1 MAISAS
7 QKRIHRAAMRL
18 FAEKGSSAISVS
30 ELAEVSGVARGT
42 IYNNGLRPDSLF
54 EDIASQLSNEMNAR
68 VIKTLGAEE
77 DSAKR
82 IAFGVRMYIRR
93 AHEEPDWGLFLCKF
107 AFSSK
112 SLMGLWTGEAS
123 PLADIEKGLTSKR
136 YHIDEKQ
143 MFAVMSMIAGTVLS
157 SMFLVLEG
165 FKTWREIGSESA
177 ELILSALGLD
187 KAEARQIANV
197 ELPTLLEA

>member
-7 QKRIHRAAMRL
+7 QKRIHRAALRL
-18 FAEKGSSAISVS
+18 FAEKGSSAITVS

-77 DSAKR
+77 DAAKR
-82 IAFGVRMYIRR
+82 ISFGIRMYMRR
-93 AHEEPDWGLFLCKF
+93 AHEEPDWGRFLCKF

-112 SLMGLWTGEAS
+112 SLMGLWTGESS
-123 PLADIEKGLTSKR
+123 PLSDVQKGLDSAR
-136 YHIDEKQ
+136 YNIEGKQ
-143 MFAVMSMIAGTVLS
+143 IFAVMSMIAGTVLS

-177 ELILSALGLD
+177 ELILRALGLD
-187 KAEARQIANV
+187 PAEAHHIANI
-197 ELPTLLEA
+197 ELPNLKEV